1 MGTDGRIHLAYEM
14 LFTNTVKLLFPNT
27 TNGTVRLDSVEVV
40 DPAHD
45 NKVVGINH
53 VFAAEQWGC
62 YRAILFPGEALYL
75 SMRGRL
81 FS

>member
-1 MGTDGRIHLAYEM
+1 M

-27 TNGTVRLDSVEVV
+27 TNGTVSLDSVEVV

-45 NKVVGINH
+45 NKVVGTNH
-53 VFAAEQWGC
+53 VFASNNEDVTA
-62 YRAILFPGEALYL
+62 LFYSLANFSL
-75 SMRGRL
+75 SLRGRL